1 MKQLAT
7 GGGRLGCRRHVLA
20 GGIIAVMTASLI
32 AEGPHSAIAD
42 ELSSGLPIPQEK
54 PETSTAQRAP
64 IEQMPFF
71 EMASLNLRTLMD
83 KVSTGELF
91 DDEDL
96 PLSRADFDRT
106 FHGDNRPAFSLATLN
121 LRTFAPPE
129 RDIAPIH
136 VMSDADAK
144 RYRLIFDLQVDG
156 NWEAADALID
166 QLEDPVLMGHVLF
179 QRYMHP
185 TAYRSKFEELAS
197 WMEAYGDHPS
207 ANQIYALALKRKP
220 AGATSPAR
228 PRMGRSAIG
237 AMENYGF
244 VPRRYRSDRERS
256 TAARRQV
263 KNLMQSISNLAARGR
278 PDDAYAKLNTEGAK
292 RLLDQHEF
300 DLARAEVATSYFHQ
314 AQYQRAIDLGNISA
328 RSDLHY
334 LDGVNWTVGLAHWK
348 LGEYKEAAAEFV
360 QVANSNNVS
369 PWKRS
374 AAAFWA
380 ARSYRELGDKTAAQQ
395 WLEAAA
401 NYPGTFYGLLSVA
414 SLNDDPDFHWQT
426 PSLNAERLALLQEN
440 PAAKR
445 GLALIQVGQKELAE
459 EELRRVNPRRNR
471 AVEEAL
477 VAVAEDVG
485 LPGLAV
491 RVGSRFRP
499 DEAARYDTALYP
511 IPPWTPDTG
520 FQVDR
525 ALVFGF
531 MRQESRFDPT
541 AQSGVGA
548 SGLMQLMPRTA
559 KYMGDDALYDGSDRD
574 QLFEPAVNIE
584 LGQRYLAYLL
594 QSRFVNNDLM
604 LLAAAYNAGP
614 GNLQHWR
621 RRVSYHDD
629 PLFFIES
636 IPIHETRVFVER
648 VLTNV
653 WIYRMRFNQPT
664 PSLDAL
670 ARGQRP
676 LYEALETTPL
686 QVAVRA
692 SN

>member
-54 PETSTAQRAP
+54 PESSTAQRAP

-91 DDEDL
+91 DDADL

-106 FHGDNRPAFSLATLN
+106 FSINDRPAFSLATLN

-136 VMSDADAK
+136 VISDADAK
-144 RYRLIFDLQVDG
+144 RYRLIFELQADG
-156 NWEAADALID
+156 NWDAADALIG
-166 QLEDPVLMGHVLF
+166 QLQDPVLMGHVQF

-185 TAYRSKFEELAS
+185 TAYRSSFDELAD
-197 WMEAYGDHPS
+197 WMAAYGDHPF
-207 ANQIYALALKRKP
+207 ANQIHALALKRQP
-220 AGATSPAR
+220 AGAKAPAR
-228 PRMGRSAIG
+228 PRIGRSAIG

-244 VPRRYRSDRERS
+244 IPRRYRSDRHRS
-256 TAARRQV
+256 AATSQQV
-263 KNLMQSISNLAARGR
+263 NNLMQTIRNLAARGY
-278 PDDAYAKLNTEGAK
+278 PDDAFDKLASEETK
-292 RLLDQHEF
+292 RLLDPHEF

-314 AQYQRAIDLGNISA
+314 AQYQRAIDLGNASA

-348 LGEYKEAAAEFV
+348 LGEYKEAAAEFI
-360 QVANSNNVS
+360 QVADSKNVS

-374 AAAFWA
+374 AAGFWA
-380 ARSYRELGDKTAAQQ
+380 ARSYQKLGDRRSAQK
-395 WLEAAA
+395 WLQAAA
-401 NYPGTFYGLLSVA
+401 RYPGTFYGLLSAA
-414 SLNDDPDFHWQT
+414 SLDNNPNFHWQT
-426 PSLNAERLALLQEN
+426 PPLNAERLALLQQD

-445 GLALIQVGQKELAE
+445 GLALIQVGQKDLAE
-459 EELRRVNPRRNR
+459 EELRRVNPRGNQ

-491 RVGSRFRP
+491 RIGSRFRP
-499 DEAARYDTALYP
+499 ENAARYDTALYP

-559 KYMGDDALYDGSDRD
+559 EYMGDETLYDGSDRD

-594 QSRFVNNDLM
+594 QSQFVNNDLM

-621 RRVSYHDD
+621 RKVSYADD

-636 IPIHETRVFVER
+636 MPIHETRVFVER

-664 PSLDAL
+664 PSLMAL

-676 LYEALETTPL
+676 LYQALENAPV
-686 QVAVRA
+686 QVAVRTG
-692 SN
+692 N